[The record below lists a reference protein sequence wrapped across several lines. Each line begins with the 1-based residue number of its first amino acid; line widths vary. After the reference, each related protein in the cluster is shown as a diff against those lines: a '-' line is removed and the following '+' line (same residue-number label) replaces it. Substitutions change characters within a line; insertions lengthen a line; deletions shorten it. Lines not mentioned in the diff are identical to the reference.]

1 MIKKIIVPIIFLAFL
16 LLAATS
22 ALAQGGV
29 AGGISGAVSN
39 ENNSSDVMA
48 SYGTPVSIDNP
59 LGVSTFQQLI
69 GKIISA
75 ILGVLGSVALLMFIW
90 GGLVW
95 MMAAGNEKKIAQGR
109 DILMWAAIGLVI
121 IFTSYA
127 AVRFILGNIVGA

>member
-1 MIKKIIVPIIFLAFL
+1 MIKKNIVFIVLLAFL
-16 LLAATS
+16 TFAALPV
-22 ALAQGGV
+22 LAQSGTSGDLNAAVNAVNAGV
-29 AGGISGAVSN
+29 DAAS
-39 ENNSSDVMA
+39 
-48 SYGTPVSIDNP
+48 SYGTPVSLDNP

-95 MMAAGNEKKIAQGR
+95 MMAGGNEKKIAQGR

-121 IFTSYA
+121 IFSSYA